1 MALAA
6 APDRFQPVFFLKIET
21 RAAFDKR
28 KRFVSSSHFTSPCK
42 IEADLQPARVKASR
56 PVEVALAGE
65 IMPFDAITKILK
77 APVHLAPA
85 PAGFGPGGA
94 FRKNRSWPSFQL
106 ICIHI
111 PENRSISR
119 RFCRSEGKACLSSA
133 RGLHACRP
141 TFAAR

>member
-6 APDRFQPVFFLKIET
+6 APDRFQAAFFLKIET

-111 PENRSISR
+111 PEFIYLNSY
-119 RFCRSEGKACLSSA
+119 
-133 RGLHACRP
+133 
-141 TFAAR
+141 T